1 MATLPVPQP
10 RSVAGAGASERL
22 RGPLTLA
29 VVALIVVSALV
40 ARYPGLNPNSLWY
53 DDLAWAVFARLGNP
67 RSILF
72 GVANA
77 PPGFLAVLWASS
89 AIFHDPE
96 WSMQLFPFFCG
107 LASIPVMAGVA
118 WRLTKSHGLS
128 LLAAALTA
136 LNPLLA
142 HYTVFV
148 KAYSVD
154 FLVTAVLLYV
164 AIPLL
169 VEDKIRPASAVRL
182 LLVASLGV
190 LVSVTSIF
198 VSLPAI
204 NAVALRALTR
214 RDQESRA
221 LLVGPALLFDAVLV
235 LGAAWFRFSHY
246 GGLHAGYDLEVDFL
260 GRLAHPSRLWRFA
273 RHRMLDHVALGLPSW
288 TETVIWDPVQVK
300 WTLAFAGIGM
310 GWAVFRS
317 RTRAVGLLMLTILA
331 GFLLA
336 AYTDLYPIT
345 TVRRS
350 IFSFPVVITLAV
362 ISLEAGTAWSSH
374 RRAVQLVVGLAVA
387 AFALYAPIRVAYW
400 DVNDARLVTRLSTAL
415 TPSDDLILSP
425 AATYLTAYYGP
436 WRVSVPSNSGTD
448 ARGVS
453 IVRSDTLQLPPGH
466 QERFVALQTFLRS
479 PLPDR
484 VCYVAFRTGPDE
496 DEDVLA
502 ALSDRGYATEVVETT
517 TQGKLYLGHR

>member
-1 MATLPVPQP
+1 MPVPES
-10 RSVAGAGASERL
+10 RSVAWAGAGERL
-22 RGPLTLA
+22 RGPLTLT
-29 VVALIVVSALV
+29 VVALIVVSAFV

-89 AIFHDPE
+89 AIFRDPE
-96 WSMQLFPFFCG
+96 WSMQLFPFLCG

-118 WRLTKSHGLS
+118 WRLTKSHGVS

-169 VEDKIRPASAVRL
+169 VEDEIRPAGAVRL
-182 LLVASLGV
+182 LLVASLGA

-198 VSLPAI
+198 VSIAAV
-204 NAVALRALTR
+204 NAVALRALTH
-214 RDQESRA
+214 RDRKQLA
-221 LLVGPALLFDAVLV
+221 LLVGPALLFDAALV

-246 GGLHAGYDLEVDFL
+246 GGRYAAYDLEVDFL
-260 GRLAHPSRLWRFA
+260 RRMAHPNRLWRFA
-273 RHRMLDHVALGLPSW
+273 KHRMLDHVALGLPSW
-288 TETVIWDPVQVK
+288 TETASWDPVTVK
-300 WTLAFAGIGM
+300 WTLAFAGIGL
-310 GWAVFRS
+310 GWAVFQR
-317 RTRAVGLLMLTILA
+317 RTRAVGLLLLIIMA
-331 GFLLA
+331 GFLVA

-350 IFSFPVVITLAV
+350 IFSFPVIITLAA
-362 ISLEAGTAWSSH
+362 ISLEAGTAWSSY
-374 RRAVQLVVGLAVA
+374 RKATQLAVGLAVA
-387 AFALYAPIRVAYW
+387 GFALYAPIRVAYW
-400 DVNDARLVTRLSTAL
+400 DVDDARLVARLSTAL

-425 AATYLTAYYGP
+425 AATYLTAYYGH
-436 WRVSVPSNSGTD
+436 WRVSVPANNGTD
-448 ARGVS
+448 ARGLS
-453 IVRSDTLQLPPGH
+453 IVRSDTLQLPLGH
-466 QERFVALQTFLRS
+466 QQRSAALQTFLRS
-479 PLPDR
+479 PLPDH
-484 VCYVAFRTGPDE
+484 VCYVAFRTADDE
-496 DEDVLA
+496 EQDVIA
-502 ALSDRGYATEVVETT
+502 ALNDRGYATEVVETT